1 MVFRA
6 VEKYNFITVNYRVF
20 YRPAL
25 TKVRLTV
32 LFNEMSDEFEGLVM
46 ITTHAARIGWNIVT
60 SRVYN
65 QGIQNYYLEATIVY

>member
-6 VEKYNFITVNYRVF
+6 VEIYNFITVNYRVI
-20 YRPAL
+20 YRPEL

-32 LFNEMSDEFEGLVM
+32 LVIEMSDEVGELIM

-60 SRVYN
+60 SRVSN
-65 QGIQNYYLEATIVY
+65 QGIQN